1 MAYNHKEI
9 ANNIERLVKTT
20 GKEHVTRE
28 ALIDVIELPKDI
40 SDAGLIYHTSKIHKI
55 LKEKGLML
63 RYDIDYKAYRVKPE
77 EKPEK
82 TQADTKQTEPEKP
95 EEAQTEIKQE
105 ADPTEV
111 TLMPKWTEV
120 LESVEKNPNKIY
132 QLNSILQEFGL
143 KAVLKVQVEQL

>member
-20 GKEHVTRE
+20 GKVHVTKE
-28 ALIDVIELPKDI
+28 ALIDVIDLPKDI

-63 RYDIDYKAYRVKPE
+63 RYDIECKAYRVKPE

-82 TQADTKQTEPEKP
+82 TKTDTATIEPTKP
-95 EEAQTEIKQE
+95 EEAQTEQE
-105 ADPTEV
+105 ADPTEE
-111 TLMPKWTEV
+111 LMPKWTEV
-120 LESVEKNPNKIY
+120 LESIEKNPSKIY
-132 QLNSILQEFGL
+132 ELNSILQEFGL
-143 KAVLKVQVEQL
+143 KAVLKIQIEQL

>member
-9 ANNIERLVKTT
+9 ANNIESLVKTT
-20 GKEHVTRE
+20 GKVHVTKE
-28 ALIDVIELPKDI
+28 ALIDVIDLPKDI

-63 RYDIDYKAYRVKPE
+63 RYDIECKAYRVKPE

-82 TQADTKQTEPEKP
+82 TQTDAKPTELQKP
-95 EEAQTEIKQE
+95 EEARTEIKQE
-105 ADPTEV
+105 ADPTEE
-111 TLMPKWTEV
+111 LMPKWTEV
-120 LESVEKNPNKIY
+120 IEIVEKNPSKIY
-132 QLNSILQEFGL
+132 ELNSILQEFGL